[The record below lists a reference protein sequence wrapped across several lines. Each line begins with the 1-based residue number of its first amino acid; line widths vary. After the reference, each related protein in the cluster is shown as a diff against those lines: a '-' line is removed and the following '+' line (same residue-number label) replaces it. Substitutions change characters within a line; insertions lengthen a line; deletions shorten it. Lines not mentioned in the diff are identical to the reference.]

1 MYALATRSALRRAVV
16 APVSR
21 SAAVAQ
27 RYSSTMHEND
37 PEVLEVEKQRNLSK
51 QQHKTSTPIKNAP
64 GWNQYLAS
72 ASEAAVKAD
81 RSDHSIHDLQ
91 EETVQHVKQR
101 HGHGDSPMPEPSDI
115 PPKSGI
121 DTNSKG
127 ALSGE
132 ERVDAYEATYESDEL
147 TGPLKHSAKKED
159 KERDAYKQ
167 RVDKKESD
175 LPGGM

>member
-1 MYALATRSALRRAVV
+1 MYSLATRSALRRAAV

-21 SAAVAQ
+21 TAVVAQ

-37 PEVLEVEKQRNLSK
+37 PELLEVEKQRNLSK

-91 EETVQHVKQR
+91 SETVQHVKDR
-101 HGHGDSPMPEPSDI
+101 HGHGQPESAA
-115 PPKSGI
+115 SSE
-121 DTNSKG
+121 SKG
-127 ALSGE
+127 ARSGE

-147 TGPLKHSAKKED
+147 SGPLKHSAGTEGKG
-159 KERDAYKQ
+159 DAHKQ
-167 RVDKKESD
+167 T
-175 LPGGM
+175 